1 MPLTAVAIRA
11 AEPRDRDYKLT
22 DEKGLFLLVRPN
34 GTKAWRHKY
43 RVGGREKLASY
54 GLFPEVGLKEAR
66 ERRDAAR
73 ALLRV
78 GKDPMVEAEREREAA
93 IAAAGAKFQAIAE
106 AWHAAERPRWSPRQA
121 GVIERA
127 LIRDVYPLLGKRP
140 IADITPKEVLT
151 MLRRIEARGAIETAK
166 RVRGYVHEIFLRA
179 KGEHLI
185 STSPAA
191 EVGTALK
198 PTPRGSKQPALT
210 RLEDLRHLID
220 RCDRSRSGPVVK
232 LANRLLAL
240 SVVRVGVLRSATW
253 SEFLGIDWEDPAAPA
268 PEAEWHISAERMKL
282 EVEDKAD
289 DAYDHRV
296 PLPHQAVAVLREL
309 RVLTGRCEWLF
320 PNYKSTRNPMT
331 DSAISSLYLELGYR
345 GRHVPHGWRA
355 SFSTIMNEWAGDNGQ
370 PNDRLVID
378 LMLAH
383 RPKGMSSSEF
393 AYNRALFASRRRHL
407 AQIWADIVMQGLPE
421 ATQLRSGQV
430 R

>member
-1 MPLTAVAIRA
+1 MPLTAVEIRNA
-11 AEPRDRDYKLT
+11 APRDRDYKLT

-43 RVGGREKLASY
+43 RFGGREKLASY

-73 ALLRV
+73 IQLRA
-78 GKDPMVEAEREREAA
+78 GKDPMIEAERERQAA
-93 IAAAGAKFQAIAE
+93 IAAAGSKFRPIAE
-106 AWHAAERPRWSPRQA
+106 AWHADERPRWSPRQA
-121 GVIERA
+121 LVIERA
-127 LIRDVYPLLGKRP
+127 LARDVYPLLGNRP
-140 IADITPKEVLT
+140 VADITPKEVLA

-166 RVRGYVHEIFLRA
+166 RIRGYVHEIFQRA
-179 KGEHLI
+179 RAEHLI
-185 STSPAA
+185 STNPAA
-191 EVGTALK
+191 DVGEALK
-198 PTPRGSKQPALT
+198 PTPKGSKQPALT
-210 RLEDLRHLID
+210 NLEDLRQLLD
-220 RCDRSRSGPVVK
+220 RVDRSRSGPVVK

-240 SVVRVGVLRSATW
+240 TVVRVGVLRSATW
-253 SEFLGIDWEDPAAPA
+253 PEFLGIDWEAPGAAT

-282 EVEDKAD
+282 EVEDKGD
-289 DAYDHRV
+289 EAYDHRV
-296 PLPHQAVAVLREL
+296 PLPHQAVSVLREL
-309 RVLTGRCEWLF
+309 RVLTGRCAWMF
-320 PNYKSTRNPMT
+320 PNYKTTRAPMT
-331 DSAISSLYLELGYR
+331 DSALSSQYLELGYR

-355 SFSTIMNEWAGDNGQ
+355 AFSTIMNEWAAKNGH

-393 AYNRALFASRRRHL
+393 AYNRALFSDRRREL
-407 AQIWADIVMQGLPE
+407 AQIWADLIMEGLPE